1 MKPKQWRIPLF
12 AGMGFTGWRLLQQ
25 GQLARRFVAA
35 DVDPGDASIAAAQLI
50 PFWSFVTY
58 ADLTNTIESA
68 APAGQVDATYNE
80 FAGDAWLMAQG
91 NN

>member
-1 MKPKQWRIPLF
+1 MKRTQWKWPLF
-12 AGMGFTGWRLLQQ
+12 AGIGFTAWRLLQQ

-50 PFWSFVTY
+50 PFWSTVTY

-68 APAGQVDATYNE
+68 AAPGQVDATYNE
-80 FAGDAWLMAQG
+80 YAGDAWLMAQAS
-91 NN
+91 